1 MSANAAPTLE
11 QVVMGTSGVG
21 WLGYG
26 ATLDGTGRTELDV
39 PAADLDDAL
48 KSLTI
53 FADGLKVRQ
62 VTVEGDAAYGD
73 PYHGLPLGPDA
84 ARSLAD
90 LLGSLRGAS
99 VRIEGEPTIAGRIVG
114 VERRDT
120 TEDGAQVT
128 HIMLVV
134 DTSAGLVSVDLD
146 DAGPIRLEDEAAR
159 SALDRLLD
167 RSARTRENTR
177 RQFSIVTDGA
187 AGSAIKVGLLTAVP
201 VWKPTWRLVLGA
213 DATSPARLQGW
224 AVIENRT
231 GQPWRQVHL
240 TLVDGP
246 ARALRQELSKAWF
259 VDRQVIPVVAGP
271 IRPLVPFGTDAAAR
285 AKGGAPLAM
294 MAPSLSIQADEM
306 AGVEASPASEASL
319 ATSFRIEAPV
329 DVPDGGSLMAPLLD
343 RPIDAERIALVPAYG
358 AGGNPDSAVAIANTT
373 TTTLPRGILTVI
385 DRDRDGGILHV
396 GDGVLP
402 VLPAGGRAQ
411 VAFGADRKITYT
423 LTEDQKSRISRLA
436 VAGGVMTLTSIERHQ
451 RRWAFTS
458 ADDAARHVVVELPF
472 DPNVRPAEP
481 TQVRR
486 DGDHWYVDGQLAPR
500 GEVTLDFATEQ
511 PLERKFQ
518 LLGDAAL
525 ADVLL
530 ELQATE
536 LPAAWQGTID
546 EIAELAQVRE
556 TAATR
561 LQRADAERERIG
573 KEQDRLR
580 ANLESV
586 KEAGPLRERWLTELA
601 GQEDR
606 LAALAAE
613 RDQAQSE
620 RDAAE
625 ATLRNLVKE
634 LGP

>member
-1 MSANAAPTLE
+1 M
-11 QVVMGTSGVG
+11 
-21 WLGYG
+21 
-26 ATLDGTGRTELDV
+26 
-39 PAADLDDAL
+39 
-48 KSLTI
+48 
-53 FADGLKVRQ
+53 
-62 VTVEGDAAYGD
+62 
-73 PYHGLPLGPDA
+73 
-84 ARSLAD
+84 
-90 LLGSLRGAS
+90 
-99 VRIEGEPTIAGRIVG
+99 
-114 VERRDT
+114 
-120 TEDGAQVT
+120 
-128 HIMLVV
+128 
-134 DTSAGLVSVDLD
+134 
-146 DAGPIRLEDEAAR
+146 
-159 SALDRLLD
+159 
-167 RSARTRENTR
+167 
-177 RQFSIVTDGA
+177 
-187 AGSAIKVGLLTAVP
+187 
-201 VWKPTWRLVLGA
+201 
-213 DATSPARLQGW
+213 
-224 AVIENRT
+224 
-231 GQPWRQVHL
+231 
-240 TLVDGP
+240 
-246 ARALRQELSKAWF
+246 
-259 VDRQVIPVVAGP
+259 
-271 IRPLVPFGTDAAAR
+271 
-285 AKGGAPLAM
+285 
-294 MAPSLSIQADEM
+294 
-306 AGVEASPASEASL
+306 
-319 ATSFRIEAPV
+319 
-329 DVPDGGSLMAPLLD
+329 
-343 RPIDAERIALVPAYG
+343 
-358 AGGNPDSAVAIANTT
+358 
-373 TTTLPRGILTVI
+373 
-385 DRDRDGGILHV
+385 
-396 GDGVLP
+396 
-402 VLPAGGRAQ
+402 
-411 VAFGADRKITYT
+411 
-423 LTEDQKSRISRLA
+423 
-436 VAGGVMTLTSIERHQ
+436 
-451 RRWAFTS
+451 
-458 ADDAARHVVVELPF
+458 VELPF

-561 LQRADAERERIG
+561 LQRADAERERIT